1 MTANEFKPLIIEWA
15 KEKGLVSSENYPN
28 QYLKLIEE
36 CGELASAILKND
48 IENQKEEIGDI
59 FVVATIMEAQLNN
72 KVSFNWRYREFLG
85 NEIGAIKSI
94 IDNPVDD
101 IGLINNICID
111 FGFYLNECVE
121 IAWNKIKD
129 RKGVTKNGT
138 FIKD

>member
-15 KEKGLVSSENYPN
+15 KEKGLVSEENYPN

-36 CGELASAILKND
+36 CGDLARAILKND

-59 FVVATIMEAQLNN
+59 FVVATIMEAQIECNFDWD
-72 KVSFNWRYREFLG
+72 KD
-85 NEIGAIKSI
+85 KSNMKNINYITYI
-94 IDNPVDD
+94 ISAPSIN
-101 IGLINNICID
+101 IGLIYNICEN
-111 FGFYLNECVE
+111 LNLNLDECVE

-129 RKGVTKNGT
+129 RTGITKNGV